1 MESTGGETKET
12 PTSETKTQEDNTNK
26 EAGPNNDD
34 LLKVMREILKTLQ
47 GPLIVTESSPK
58 FS

>member
-1 MESTGGETKET
+1 MESTGAESKESPSPETK
-12 PTSETKTQEDNTNK
+12 PPEDSTNK

-47 GPLIVTESSPK
+47 GPLIVTDSGTK

>member
-1 MESTGGETKET
+1 MESTGAESKES
-12 PTSETKTQEDNTNK
+12 PSPETKTPDDGTNK

-58 FS
+58 YS